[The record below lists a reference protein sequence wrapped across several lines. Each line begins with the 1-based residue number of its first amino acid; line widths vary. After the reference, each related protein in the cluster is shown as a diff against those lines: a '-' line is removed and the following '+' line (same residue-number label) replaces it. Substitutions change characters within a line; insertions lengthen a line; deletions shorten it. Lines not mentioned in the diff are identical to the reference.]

1 MENAMKAIKKIIC
14 PVDVY
19 AFHPE
24 AVEYALILA
33 QALEAEIY
41 VIYVLEPVPPQYIG
55 EGYSLPPDPEKQEK
69 MKQEARAKM
78 AEVMSRFCDV
88 CRSKGE
94 VVVGSA
100 ADKIIQIAEECA
112 GDMIV
117 MASYCRTL
125 VCRAIHGSVTSKVLA
140 NSKIPVLVIYPK
152 EQ

>member
-1 MENAMKAIKKIIC
+1 MKAIKKIIC

-19 AFHPE
+19 DFDPE
-24 AVEYALILA
+24 AVEYALTLG
-33 QALEAEIY
+33 QALEAEIS
-41 VIYVLEPVPPQYIG
+41 VIYVLEPVPPRYIG
-55 EGYSLPPDPEKQEK
+55 EGYSLPPDLEEQEK
-69 MKQEARAKM
+69 LKRKAGAKM

-88 CRSKGE
+88 CRSEGE
-94 VVVGSA
+94 VVVGNA

-112 GDMIV
+112 GSMIV

-140 NSKIPVLVIYPK
+140 NSKVPVLVVYPQ